1 MTQPASGMAGSRR
14 FDNSLDCCVVTGPG
28 NRRGSDPREQ
38 LPMVERLHGQV
49 ESAAAWRSDS
59 SAPWIG
65 LPRMGYKIVK
75 RAGAA

>member
-1 MTQPASGMAGSRR
+1 M
-14 FDNSLDCCVVTGPG
+14 VTGPG
-28 NRRGSDPREQ
+28 NRRDSDAREH

-49 ESAAAWRSDS
+49 ESAAACGSDS

-75 RAGAA
+75 RARGGQKDGPRRGHDLEKP